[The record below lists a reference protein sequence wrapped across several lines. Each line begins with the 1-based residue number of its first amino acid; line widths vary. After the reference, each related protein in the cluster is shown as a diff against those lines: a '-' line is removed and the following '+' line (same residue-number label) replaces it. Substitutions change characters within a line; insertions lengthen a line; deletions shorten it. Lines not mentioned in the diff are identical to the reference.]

1 MFSKFEDSP
10 LQELMP
16 GFRVRFIH
24 TAKQTLAL
32 FEIDEGSV
40 LPEHSHHNEQTS
52 QVLEGAFELTVNGE
66 AKICRPGD
74 VVIIPSDVRHS
85 GRAITDCRILDIF
98 IPVREDYLNLPKFE
112 E

>member
-1 MFSKFEDSP
+1 MFTKFENSP

-24 TAKQTLAL
+24 TEKQTLAL
-32 FEIDEGSV
+32 FEIDEGSL

-52 QVLEGAFELTVNGE
+52 QVLAGAFELTVDGE

-74 VVIIPSDVRHS
+74 VVVIPSDVPHS
-85 GRAITDCRILDIF
+85 GRAITDCQILDIF
-98 IPVREDYLNLPKFE
+98 IPVREDYLNLPTIKK
-112 E
+112 